1 MCGVIMTRIFPL
13 PETAHH
19 IVRQHLLQGGSA
31 VDATVGNGHDTTFL
45 AQLVGDRGAVFG
57 FDVQLQAIHITAQ
70 LLQQRDL
77 LHRVTLIHAS
87 HSLMDEHIPQ
97 IFHGQ
102 IQVIMFNLGYLPGG
116 NKSIITRAD
125 STLTAI
131 EIACRLL
138 TAQGIVTVLAY
149 PGHVGGDEET
159 LRLSRWCQQLGP
171 RHFQVDTVLSHY
183 PKPHAPRLFVIRKM
197 N

>member
-1 MCGVIMTRIFPL
+1 MTRIFPL

-19 IVRQHLLQGGSA
+19 IIRQHLPQGGIA
-31 VDATVGNGHDTTFL
+31 VDATVGNGYDTDFL
-45 AQLVGDRGAVFG
+45 AQLVGDSGSVFG
-57 FDVQLQAIHITAQ
+57 FDVQLQAIRATTQ
-70 LLQQRDL
+70 LLRQRGL
-77 LHRVTLIHAS
+77 LHRITLIHAS
-87 HSLMDEHIPQ
+87 HSLMDEYIPQ
-97 IFHGQ
+97 RFHGQ

-138 TAQGIVTVLAY
+138 TAQGILTVLAY
-149 PGHVGGDEET
+149 PGHIGGDEET
-159 LRLSRWCQQLGP
+159 LRLSGWCQQLDQS
-171 RHFQVDTVLSHY
+171 HFQVDTVLSHY

-197 N
+197 D